1 MTEHLSQQVIER
13 YRERTL
19 PPAELIAADD
29 HFAACAACRELL
41 LAGAPVAQIEAASA
55 LLRRDLCES
64 LTPEHLSYEQLA
76 AYVDREAD
84 AVEREIVESHLAHC
98 DSCTEQFEELRA
110 FAAQLSTYPEAQY
123 APAAPPAL
131 TARLRQRLG
140 LASLSAPTFAL
151 GLAGAALLLIAA
163 FPVIRVWRS
172 LQSPAV
178 APGREIRTAATPPS
192 AATPE
197 ASPAPSLAGE
207 ASSEPELLAL
217 NDGGKRVALTARGKL
232 AGAEGLAY
240 ADEQRVVN
248 ALKSKSV
255 FVPSLAEVR
264 SAGGARMGGAGERT
278 FRLVGPAGKVIAA
291 DRPTLRWQPVE
302 GAESYRVEVSD
313 PNDNYREVAT
323 SPALTANEWR
333 LDRPLERGRVYSW
346 QVVALKGGE
355 EVAKA
360 PSPDAPEAKFKV
372 LEGAKFA
379 EIERAK
385 RSYAGQHLVLGV
397 LYAQAG
403 LLDEAERELQALV
416 AANPDSAEAKS
427 LLRSVRA
434 QKR

>member
-13 YRERTL
+13 YRARSL

-41 LAGAPVAQIEAASA
+41 LAGATVGQAEAATAS
-55 LLRRDLCES
+55 LRRDLCES
-64 LTPEHLSYEQLA
+64 PAPEHLRYEQLA

-84 AVEREIVESHLAHC
+84 AVEREIVESHLSHC
-98 DSCTEQFEELRA
+98 HPCTEQFEELRA
-110 FAAQLSTYPEAQY
+110 FAAQLSTYPDTQY
-123 APAAPPAL
+123 APAAAPSLA
-131 TARLRQRLG
+131 ARLRQRLG
-140 LASLSAPTFAL
+140 LESLAVPTFAL
-151 GLAGAALLLIAA
+151 GLAGAATLLLVALPAILL
-163 FPVIRVWRS
+163 WRG

-178 APGREIRTAATPPS
+178 TPGGGPLVAASPITAV
-192 AATPE
+192 TPE
-197 ASPAPSLAGE
+197 STPLPQPTVE
-207 ASSEPELLAL
+207 AAEPELLAL

-264 SAGGARMGGAGERT
+264 SAGGARMGEAGERT
-278 FRLVGPAGKVIAA
+278 FRLVGPAGKVIAS

-302 GAESYRVEVSD
+302 GAESYRVEISD
-313 PNDNYREVAT
+313 PNANYREVAT
-323 SPALTANEWR
+323 SPALAANEWR
-333 LDRPLERGRVYSW
+333 IDRPLERGRVYSW

-372 LEGAKFA
+372 LEGAKLA

-385 RSYAGQHLVLGV
+385 KNYAGQHLVLGV

-416 AANPDSAEAKS
+416 AANPDSPEAKS

>member
-19 PPAELIAADD
+19 SPAELIAADD

-41 LAGAPVAQIEAASA
+41 LSGAPVASVEAATAS
-55 LLRRDLCES
+55 LRRELGES
-64 LTPEHLSYEQLA
+64 LAPEHLGYEQLA

-84 AVEREIVESHLAHC
+84 AVEREIVESHLSHC
-98 DSCTEQFEELRA
+98 HSCTEQFEELRA
-110 FAAQLSTYPEAQY
+110 FAAQLSTYPDTQY
-123 APAAPPAL
+123 APAAAPSLA
-131 TARLRQRLG
+131 ARLRQQLG
-140 LASLSAPTFAL
+140 LGSLSVPTFAL
-151 GLAGAALLLIAA
+151 GLAGAAALLLVALPA
-163 FPVIRVWRS
+163 VLVWRG

-178 APGREIRTAATPPS
+178 APGGEISTAATPG
-192 AATPE
+192 AATPGPSPLSTPTVE
-197 ASPAPSLAGE
+197 ATP
-207 ASSEPELLAL
+207 EPELLAL
-217 NDGGKRVALTARGKL
+217 NDGGRRVALTARGKL

-255 FVPSLAEVR
+255 FVPPLAEVR
-264 SAGGARMGGAGERT
+264 STGGTRMGGAGERT

-302 GAESYRVEVSD
+302 GAESYRVEISD

-323 SPALTANEWR
+323 SPALAASEWR
-333 LDRPLERGRVYSW
+333 VDRPLERGRVYSW

-355 EVAKA
+355 EIAKA